1 MASAW
6 NGPGA
11 AVTDGHATMVRVADA
26 ELLGR
31 RMKAL
36 CEADLDAR
44 EWDEGFIADVCFR
57 APTGLSPRQV
67 WMIELLCWRYRA
79 RLPADLVPATEP
91 KPPKAPR
98 P

>member
-44 EWDEGFIADVCFR
+44 EWDEQFIADVCFR

-67 WMIELLCWRYRA
+67 AMIELLCWRYRDHLA
-79 RLPADLVPATEP
+79 PDLVPASEP
-91 KPPKAPR
+91 KLPR
-98 P
+98 STR